1 MTGDDRTAIMK
12 RQLPLLAVASF
23 SLILLSSC
31 SDFRRA
37 IGMDRVGPDEF
48 AVEARAPLTIPPEFD
63 LRPPQ
68 PGAPRPQEVTAAEKA
83 RKVID
88 TAGPGEPGKQATSSL
103 QLPEGGLRART
114 SQVDPTQQVGD
125 QSLANKLLGAN
136 DTAAGPTE
144 VKRETSTLKG
154 VY

>member
-1 MTGDDRTAIMK
+1 MK
-12 RQLPLLAVASF
+12 RQLPLLAVASL

-31 SDFRRA
+31 GDFRRA

-48 AVEARAPLTIPPEFD
+48 AVESRAPLTIPPEFD

-68 PGAPRPQEVTAAEKA
+68 PGAPRPQDVTAAERA

-88 TAGPGEPGKQATSSL
+88 TAGPGEPGKQATSAL

-114 SQVDPTQQVGD
+114 SQVDPSQQVGD

-136 DTAAGPTE
+136 DTAGGPTE